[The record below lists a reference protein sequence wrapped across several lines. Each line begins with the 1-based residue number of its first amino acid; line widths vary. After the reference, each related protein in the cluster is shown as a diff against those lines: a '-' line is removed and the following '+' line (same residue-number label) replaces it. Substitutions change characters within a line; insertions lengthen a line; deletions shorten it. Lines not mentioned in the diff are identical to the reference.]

1 MPPKDPINWM
11 LSDAIETLAR
21 AERLHQQF
29 LNLQPLTGTREPSWE
44 PPIDVLENDREI
56 LILIALPGV
65 DPNEVEILARQGNA
79 CRQRPP
85 RIARGTPQR
94 PHPSSRTAARAV
106 RTPHSAAARSLHH
119 NPLRCERVRGLSPRQ
134 IELERC
140 LVSLD
145 NEATTRTSSSAS
157 SSDQSVTIP
166 GDAVIIVP
174 VRNTVLFPGVVFP
187 ITIGRPRSI
196 AAAQQAVRE
205 QRQIGLLLQRD
216 AELNEPGPDD
226 LYRVGTLANIVR
238 YITGPDDSHHLVCQG
253 VQRIR
258 VLDYL
263 PGTPFLA
270 ARVLQIPEPT
280 TTSPEIEARFLNLQ
294 RQAIEAAELLPQAP
308 QELIAVLQG
317 TTSPS
322 TLADLATSYMDIKPQ
337 EKQEILETV
346 DLALRMEKVS
356 RHLAE
361 RIEVL
366 RLSKEI
372 GQQTKATFDERQREA
387 ILREQMATIQ
397 RQLGEGDGKAQ
408 EVAELNEAIAKA
420 KMPAEAESQARKEV
434 RRYERMP
441 EAAAEAGMVRSYLDW
456 LIELPWSLP
465 DEKPIDI
472 AEARRILDED
482 HYGLEKIKSR
492 IIEYLAV
499 RKLAPQ
505 GKAPILCFV
514 GPPGVGK
521 TSLGQSI
528 ARAMERPFVRVS
540 LGGVHDEAEIRGH
553 RRTYIGALP
562 GNIIQAIKKA
572 GSRNCV
578 MMLDEIDK
586 MGRGIQGDPSAAML
600 EVLDP
605 EQNATFRDNYL
616 GVPFDLSRVVF
627 VATANMLDS
636 IPGPL
641 LDRMEIISLAGYTE
655 EEKLEIAR
663 RYLVRRQ
670 LEANGLKAEQ
680 AEIDADALRL
690 IIKGYTR
697 EAGVRSLEREIGKAF
712 RNVAVQVAEGSA
724 SRVILTPADITGVLG
739 QPRFESEIAMRTSIP
754 GVATGLAWTPVG
766 GDILFI
772 EASRTPG
779 KGALILTGQLGE
791 VMRESVQAA
800 LTLVKSRASQ
810 LGIDP
815 TVFEKSDIHVH
826 VPAGATPKDGPSAG
840 VAMFTALT
848 SLLTDRTVRS
858 DTAMTGE
865 ISLRGLVLPVGGIKE
880 KVVAAAAAGLTR
892 VMLPARNRR
901 DFDEIPVSAR
911 EKLEF
916 VWLERVDDAIAAVLE
931 TKATPATAAA
941 KR

>member
-1 MPPKDPINWM
+1 MAG
-11 LSDAIETLAR
+11 SDA
-21 AERLHQQF
+21 
-29 LNLQPLTGTREPSWE
+29 S
-44 PPIDVLENDREI
+44 
-56 LILIALPGV
+56 
-65 DPNEVEILARQGNA
+65 
-79 CRQRPP
+79 
-85 RIARGTPQR
+85 
-94 PHPSSRTAARAV
+94 
-106 RTPHSAAARSLHH
+106 SAAPVSTSDRST
-119 NPLRCERVRGLSPRQ
+119 P
-134 IELERC
+134 
-140 LVSLD
+140 
-145 NEATTRTSSSAS
+145 
-157 SSDQSVTIP
+157 IP
-166 GDAVIIVP
+166 GDALIIVP
-174 VRNTVLFPGVVFP
+174 VRNTVLFPDLVIP
-187 ITIGRPRSI
+187 ITIARAKSI

-205 QRQIGLLLQRD
+205 QRQIGILLQRD
-216 AELNEPGPDD
+216 PELNDPGADD
-226 LYRVGTLANIVR
+226 LYRIGTVANVVR
-238 YITGPDDSHHLVCQG
+238 YLTGPDDSHHLVCQG
-253 VQRIR
+253 VQRMR

-280 TTSPEIEARFLNLQ
+280 STSPEIEARFLNLQ
-294 RQAIEAAELLPQAP
+294 RQALEAAQLLPQAP
-308 QELIAVLQG
+308 PELLAALQG
-317 TTSPS
+317 ATSPAM
-322 TLADLATSYMDIKPQ
+322 LADLATSFMDIKPQ
-337 EKQEILETV
+337 DKQDILETI
-346 DLALRMEKVS
+346 DLSLRMDKVS

-366 RLSKEI
+366 RLSQEI
-372 GQQTKATFDERQREA
+372 GQKTKAAFDERQREA

-397 RQLGEGDGKAQ
+397 RQLGEGDGKAA
-408 EVAELNEAIAKA
+408 EVAELTKAIAEA
-420 KMPAEAESQARKEV
+420 KMPPEAESQAQKEL

-441 EAAAEAGMVRSYLDW
+441 EAAAESGMVRSYLDW
-456 LIELPWSLP
+456 LVELPWSLP
-465 DEKPIDI
+465 VEKPIDI
-472 AEARRILDED
+472 AEARGILDED

-499 RKLAPQ
+499 RKLAPS

-528 ARAMERPFVRVS
+528 ARAMARPFVRVS

-572 GSRNCV
+572 GARNCV

-627 VATANMLDS
+627 IATANMLDGV
-636 IPGPL
+636 PGPL

-655 EEKLEIAR
+655 EEKLEIAK

-670 LEANGLKAEQ
+670 LEANGLKADQ
-680 AEIDADALRL
+680 AEIEPDALRL
-690 IIKGYTR
+690 IIRSYTR
-697 EAGVRSLEREIGKAF
+697 EAGVRNLEREIGKVF
-712 RNVAVQVAEGSA
+712 RNVAVQIAEGSA
-724 SRVILTPADITGVLG
+724 NHVTIAPKDIVPLLG
-739 QPRFESEIAMRTSIP
+739 QPRFENEIAMRTSIP

-779 KGALILTGQLGE
+779 RGALMITGQLGE

-800 LTLVKSRASQ
+800 LTLVKSRAPQ

-815 TVFEKSDIHVH
+815 TLFEKSDIHVH

-892 VMLPARNRR
+892 VMLPARNKR
-901 DFDEIPVSAR
+901 DFDDIPASAR
-911 EKLEF
+911 SKLEF
-916 VWLERVDDAIAAVLE
+916 IWLERVDEAIAAALE
-931 TKATPATAAA
+931 AAKTTPAAAE
-941 KR
+941 